1 MRHKRRRCEE
11 TTFGPGPRAGG
22 GGAYQRAARSQE
34 EQKASQRHQQGR
46 SNERIRD
53 GSLWPSVISL
63 VCFGPLCETIH
74 MITIAVLSRQ
84 SVAVFPRPRCNAMQG
99 KVLLSSRPSWK
110 LPECLSLSPSSTT
123 GASGSRSSAVAGSR
137 KTTSP
142 LSKNIPKG
150 LN

>member
-1 MRHKRRRCEE
+1 MHHTRPRCEE
-11 TTFGPGPRAGG
+11 TTSGPGPRAGG

-74 MITIAVLSRQ
+74 MITIAVPSRQ
-84 SVAVFPRPRCNAMQG
+84 SVAVFLPPSCNAGQG
-99 KVLLSSRPSWK
+99 GVLLSSRPSWK
-110 LPECLSLSPSSTT
+110 PPGCSSLSPSSLT
-123 GASGSRSSAVAGSR
+123 GAFASRWSAVAGSR

-142 LSKNIPKG
+142 LSKNIP
-150 LN
+150 